1 MLSYP
6 PSAQDSGINVNIFTQ
21 AFAEPSSV
29 SDRIQSA
36 ARAAAG
42 DGASPGSADGSYFPA
57 ASASAEELI
66 API

>member
-6 PSAQDSGINVNIFTQ
+6 PSAQDSGINVNIFAQ

-29 SDRIQSA
+29 SGRIRS
-36 ARAAAG
+36 AAG
-42 DGASPGSADGSYFPA
+42 DGAAPGSADGSYFPA
-57 ASASAEELI
+57 ASTSAEELI